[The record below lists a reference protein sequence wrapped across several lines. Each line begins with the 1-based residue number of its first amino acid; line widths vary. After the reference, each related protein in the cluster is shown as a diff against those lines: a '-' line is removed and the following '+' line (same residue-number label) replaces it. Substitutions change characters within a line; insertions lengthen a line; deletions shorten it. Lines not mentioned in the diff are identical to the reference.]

1 MSQLIE
7 NKRNH
12 PVLIA
17 NFEPNEIATKSEEK
31 TKNQRRKHR
40 AGEAAQKIEVQ
51 TRKHRAGEVACHGGQ
66 AQKVGMQ
73 PRIHCGV
80 NQNEDLIM
88 APWTNE
94 PFPASRRAVLK
105 LLCELTQGVRI
116 CRGYSRVG
124 RNFSFVVAPK
134 W

>member
-7 NKRNH
+7 NKQID
-12 PVLIA
+12 PALIA

-31 TKNQRRKHR
+31 TKDQTRKHC
-40 AGEAAQKIEVQ
+40 ADEPAQKVEVQ
-51 TRKHRAGEVACHGGQ
+51 TRKHRAGEVARHGGQ
-66 AQKVGMQ
+66 AQKVEIARTNQ
-73 PRIHCGV
+73 PS
-80 NQNEDLIM
+80 
-88 APWTNE
+88 
-94 PFPASRRAVLK
+94 PASRRVVVK
-105 LLCELTQGVRI
+105 RLCELTQGVHI